1 MSIRRPALCAAMVV
15 LVIAAAAGC
24 GPSAGSRRPP
34 SPPPSTAAAASAPSS
49 QPTAARYDPV
59 PAGFCGHVDWDAIGS
74 SLRLTFTRPV
84 FVDWQEFDLQQPPG
98 GPQPWFATCQFRM
111 ETGDGTSRS
120 DLSVAVDVYESDEW
134 AHRRFSDWVSTYRS
148 RPDYDAA
155 AIEGWWDEA
164 VRFASRAPRGDRLWA
179 RVVHTIRHHNLHL
192 MVLIDGSYEVEGAT
206 EEDILAVVDG
216 LSLGLVEEV
225 TAYLPCRT
233 SPDAAFVPVCH

>member
-24 GPSAGSRRPP
+24 GPFAGSRRPP
-34 SPPPSTAAAASAPSS
+34 SPPPSTAAAASAPPS

-98 GPQPWFATCQFRM
+98 GPQPWFATCQFRV

-155 AIEGWWDEA
+155 AIEGW
-164 VRFASRAPRGDRLWA
+164 
-179 RVVHTIRHHNLHL
+179 
-192 MVLIDGSYEVEGAT
+192 
-206 EEDILAVVDG
+206 
-216 LSLGLVEEV
+216 
-225 TAYLPCRT
+225 
-233 SPDAAFVPVCH
+233 